1 MIAKRDLSVE
11 REMLKTFEISQEAEE
26 IYETAI
32 KEYQNANYIE
42 AIEIFT
48 KVIELEP
55 EYFFAYH
62 FRGMAYYYLLNFKKA
77 QKDWKKASHAI
88 KTLSS
93 DRKK

>member
-1 MIAKRDLSVE
+1 MNAQRDLSLE
-11 REMLKTFEISQEAEE
+11 SKQLEAFEISQEAED

-32 KEYQNANYIE
+32 EEYRNAKYVK

>member
-11 REMLKTFEISQEAEE
+11 REMWKAFEISQEAED

-32 KEYQNANYIE
+32 KEYRDANYVN

-77 QKDWKKASHAI
+77 QKDWDKASKAI
-88 KTLSS
+88 KLLNPE
-93 DRKK
+93 RKK

>member
-1 MIAKRDLSVE
+1 MIAQRDLSLE
-11 REMLKTFEISQEAEE
+11 SKQLKAFEISQEAED
-26 IYETAI
+26 IYETATR
-32 KEYQNANYIE
+32 EYQNANYIE

-77 QKDWKKASHAI
+77 QKDWDKASQAM
-88 KTLSS
+88 KTLSPEK
-93 DRKK
+93 RK